1 MGYKTI
7 LVHCDA
13 SRAGPGRLKVAA
25 DLARRFDAHV
35 VGLHVQ
41 QPFQAPKFADTAMAM
56 DLLHASFEKTARA
69 DEAASSAAF
78 HEAIEHHGI
87 SGEWRVGHG
96 QADRVLLDSGR
107 FADLIILG
115 QHQPDAPP
123 MAIPADLVLHVAM
136 ATERPVLVV
145 PYIGAAKPPGSN
157 VLLCWNGTREAAR
170 AATGALPLLKS
181 AATVTVL
188 MIDPASPPGGGEPG
202 SDVAQW
208 LARHGVKVALQHDR
222 TDGSNVGG
230 VILSRAADRDVD
242 LIVMGLYGHSRIREL
257 VLGGA
262 SRTLLASMTVPLLIA
277 H

>member
-7 LVHCDA
+7 LVHCDPG
-13 SRAGPGRLKVAA
+13 RATAGRLKVAL
-25 DLARRFDAHV
+25 DLARRFDGHV
-35 VGLHVQ
+35 IGLHVQ

-56 DLLHASFEKTARA
+56 DLLHTSFAKTARA
-69 DEAASSAAF
+69 DEAASSAVF
-78 HEAIEHHGI
+78 QQVMGNQGV
-87 SGEWRVGHG
+87 SSEWRVGRG
-96 QADRVLLDSGR
+96 PVDSVLLDSGR

-123 MAIPADLVLHVAM
+123 LAVPADLVVHVAM
-136 ATERPVLVV
+136 ATERPVLVI
-145 PYIGAAKPPGSN
+145 PYIGTTKPPGN
-157 VLLCWNGTREAAR
+157 DVMVCWNGSREAAR

-181 AATVTVL
+181 AATVTL
-188 MIDPASPPGGGEPG
+188 QMIDPAPSPGGGEPG
-202 SDVAQW
+202 ADVARW
-208 LARHGVKVALQHDR
+208 LARHGVKVTLHHDSA
-222 TDGSNVGG
+222 DGSNVGG
-230 VILSRAADRDVD
+230 VILSRAADRNID